1 MSRVLKTEEA
11 AEYLCVHVET
21 IRRLARSGEI
31 PAMKVGRG
39 WRFRE
44 DSLIHWAET
53 NHLRSSAPH
62 ILVVDDEEPV
72 LDVIQGILSE
82 KGYRISTASRS
93 ELALEIIDKDTPD
106 IVLLELKII
115 GMNGPAVLKKLRE
128 MEKHMP
134 VIVITGYPD
143 SNLMLEV
150 LRYSPV
156 MVLPKPFENEQVFKA
171 VELALNGSK
180 VKGTRSSK
188 RRSE

>member
-1 MSRVLKTEEA
+1 LISRVLKTEEA
-11 AEYLCVHVET
+11 AEYLCVHAET

-39 WRFRE
+39 WRFKE
-44 DSLIHWAET
+44 NSLNHWAET
-53 NHLRSSAPH
+53 NHLRLGGAH

-72 LDVIQGILSE
+72 LDVIQRILSR
-82 KGYRISTASRS
+82 KGYRISTATQS

-115 GMNGPAVLKKLRE
+115 GMNGPAVLKKIRE

-143 SNLMLEV
+143 SNLMMEV
-150 LRYSPV
+150 MRYSPV
-156 MVLPKPFENEQVFKA
+156 MVLPKPIENDQVFKA
-171 VELALNGSK
+171 VELALHSLKANETQK
-180 VKGTRSSK
+180 
-188 RRSE
+188 